1 MSENSP
7 AIEKDEWLTR
17 LAQGALERELAI
29 AELRSILVRGVERSL
44 RQRYGGLVQ
53 SEDVAQEA
61 LIKILSSLNTFQ
73 GRSKFTTWAMSIAT
87 RIGISMLRRH
97 YYRDISLNQTTQSG
111 DFKIDIPAFENVS
124 LESQESRENM
134 LQMLQKLIGETLS
147 DRQRLAIHGTLQ
159 GLPIEEIASR
169 LNSNRNAVYKLV
181 HDARLRLR
189 KEFEACGI
197 TSDDIASAIS

>member
-61 LIKILSSLNTFQ
+61 LIKILSSLDTFQ

-124 LESQESRENM
+124 VESQESRENM
-134 LQMLQKLIGETLS
+134 LQMQNVGETNCPP
-147 DRQRLAIHGTLQ
+147 H
-159 GLPIEEIASR
+159 
-169 LNSNRNAVYKLV
+169 
-181 HDARLRLR
+181 
-189 KEFEACGI
+189 
-197 TSDDIASAIS
+197 